1 MPKTRLSQPALRA
14 TGISFAAIAVAVSG
28 AALAP
33 AAPQHEILL
42 WVLAVIPAFL
52 LAYHRGWQGVAT
64 VLAAV
69 MAALTAVQVGAAWAQ
84 ADMVAHGPVLRILL
98 VALGTTAGVGVLAEL
113 AQSARVRAERLEMT
127 DPVTGLPNGRHT
139 AQVLARE
146 VAGAARG
153 RPFTLVAL
161 QIDDITRYQLRN
173 GRGHADAVKRTL
185 ASVLRKQTRRMNF
198 TGRDDNRFLT
208 ILASGNEDG
217 ARAFVRKVQAAF
229 TAAVGPAQ
237 PLTISAGIAA
247 WDASMT
253 DVTTMVRAADFAL
266 FQAQQEGP
274 ASVRVHQPREQA
286 RKAEELITS
295 MRRLRETTPG

>member
-1 MPKTRLSQPALRA
+1 MQPNRLSQPALRA

-33 AAPQHEILL
+33 AAPEHEILL
-42 WVLAVIPAFL
+42 WVLAVVPAFL

-69 MAALTAVQVGAAWAQ
+69 MAALTAVQAGAAWAG
-84 ADMVAHGPVLRILL
+84 ADMVANGPVLRILL

-127 DPVTGLPNGRHT
+127 DPVTGLPNGRHV

-153 RPFTLVAL
+153 RTFTLVAL
-161 QIDDITRYQLRN
+161 QIDDITGYQLRN
-173 GRGHADAVKRTL
+173 GRGHADALKRTF

-198 TGRDDNRFLT
+198 SGRDDNRFLT
-208 ILASGNEDG
+208 VLASGDEEG
-217 ARAFVRKVQAAF
+217 ARAFVRKVQASFA
-229 TAAVGPAQ
+229 AAVGPAQ
-237 PLTISAGIAA
+237 PLSVSAGIAA

-253 DVTTMVRAADFAL
+253 EATAVMRAADFAL
-266 FQAQQEGP
+266 FQAQQDGRG
-274 ASVRVHQPREQA
+274 SVRVHQPREQA

-295 MRRLRETTPG
+295 MRRLSQTP